1 MSYIGVSPTIG
12 NYIELDDI
20 SSSFNGSNVTFSLT
34 SGGVA
39 VTPQTDANAIISIS
53 GVVQYTSAY
62 TISGSQITF
71 SSAPLSTDNFSG
83 RVLGDSRDIG
93 TPTDGTVSSSSLS
106 STFFMT
112 NGQTFNNVSIASG
125 KNAMA
130 VGTITISGTLTVP
143 SGSSFVIIWVLFK

>member
-62 TISGSQITF
+62 CISGSQITF

-143 SGSSFVIIWVLFK
+143 SGSSFVII

>member
-1 MSYIGVSPTIG
+1 MSYIGVNPTSGQYKI
-12 NYIELDDI
+12 LDDI
-20 SSSFNGSNVTFSLT
+20 SSGFNGSTTTFNLS

-39 VTPQTDANAIISIS
+39 VVPQSDANALISIS

-62 TISGSQITF
+62 SISGSQITF
-71 SSAPLSTDNFSG
+71 SSAPLSTDTFSG
-83 RVLGDSRDIG
+83 RVLGNSKDLG
-93 TPTDGTVSSSSLS
+93 VPTDGTVSSSSLS

-130 VGTITISGTLTVP
+130 VGTITISGTLTVA
-143 SGSSFVIIWVLFK
+143 SGSSFVII

>member
-1 MSYIGVSPTIG
+1 MSYIGTNPTDGQYTI
-12 NYIELDDI
+12 LDDI
-20 SSSFNGSNVTFSLT
+20 SSGFDGSEVTFNLT

-39 VTPQTDANAIISIS
+39 VTPQTDANALISIS

-62 TISGSQITF
+62 SISGSQITF

-83 RVLGDSRDIG
+83 RVLGNSRDIG

-112 NGQTFNNVSIASG
+112 NPQTFNNISIASG

-143 SGSSFVIIWVLFK
+143 SGSSFVII

>member
-1 MSYIGVSPTIG
+1 MAYIGKSPTIG

-20 SSSFNGSNVTFSLT
+20 SSSFNGSNVTFNLT
-34 SGGVA
+34 SGGSA
-39 VTPQTDANAIISIS
+39 VLPQTDANAIISIS

-62 TISGSQITF
+62 AISGSTITF

-93 TPTDGTVSSSSLS
+93 TPTDGTVTASSLS

-112 NGQTFNNVSIASG
+112 NGQTFNNISLTSG
-125 KNAMA
+125 DNGMA
-130 VGTITISGTLTVP
+130 VGTITVSGTLTIP
-143 SGSSFVIIWVLFK
+143 SGSTFVVL

>member
-1 MSYIGVSPTIG
+1 MSYIGTAPTDGQYTI
-12 NYIELDDI
+12 LDDI
-20 SSSFNGSNVTFSLT
+20 ASSFNGSLTTFNLT
-34 SGGVA
+34 SGGTA
-39 VTPQTDANAIISIS
+39 VTPQTDANALISIS

-62 TISGSQITF
+62 AISGSTITF
-71 SSAPLSTDNFSG
+71 SSAPLSTDTFSG
-83 RVLGDSRDIG
+83 RVLGNSKDIG

-130 VGTITISGTLTVP
+130 VGTITISGTLTVA
-143 SGSSFVIIWVLFK
+143 SGSSFVII

>member
-1 MSYIGVSPTIG
+1 MSYIGVNPTSGQYKI
-12 NYIELDDI
+12 LDDI
-20 SSSFNGSNVTFSLT
+20 SSGFDGSEVTFNLT

-83 RVLGDSRDIG
+83 RVLGDSRDVG
-93 TPTDGTVSSSSLS
+93 TPTDGTVTASSLS

-112 NGQTFNNVSIASG
+112 NGQTFNNISLSSG
-125 KNAMA
+125 DNGMA
-130 VGTITISGTLTVP
+130 VGTITVSGTLTIP
-143 SGSSFVIIWVLFK
+143 SGSTFVIL

>member
-1 MSYIGVSPTIG
+1 MAYIGKSPTIG

-20 SSSFNGSNVTFSLT
+20 SSGFNGSEVNFNLT
-34 SGGVA
+34 SGGSA
-39 VTPQTDANAIISIS
+39 VIPQTEANAIISIS

-112 NGQTFNNVSIASG
+112 NGQTFNNISIASG

-130 VGTITISGTLTVP
+130 VGTITVSGTLTVP
-143 SGSSFVIIWVLFK
+143 SGSTFVVL

>member
-1 MSYIGVSPTIG
+1 MAYIGKSPTIG

-20 SSSFNGSNVTFSLT
+20 SSGFNGSEVNFNLT
-34 SGGVA
+34 SGGSA

-83 RVLGDSRDIG
+83 RVLGDSRDVG
-93 TPTDGTVSSSSLS
+93 TPTDGTVTASSLS

-112 NGQTFNNVSIASG
+112 NGQTFNNISLSSG
-125 KNAMA
+125 DNGMA
-130 VGTITISGTLTVP
+130 VGSLTIQGTLTIP
-143 SGSSFVIIWVLFK
+143 SGSTFVIL

>member
-1 MSYIGVSPTIG
+1 MAYIGKSPTIG

-20 SSSFNGSNVTFSLT
+20 SSSFNGSNVTFNLT
-34 SGGVA
+34 SGGTA

-62 TISGSQITF
+62 SISGSQITF

-83 RVLGDSRDIG
+83 RVLGDSRDVG
-93 TPTDGTVSSSSLS
+93 TPTDGTVTSSSLS

-112 NGQTFNNVSIASG
+112 NGQTFNNISLSSG
-125 KNAMA
+125 DNGMA
-130 VGTITISGTLTVP
+130 VGTITVSGTLTIP
-143 SGSSFVIIWVLFK
+143 SGSTFVIL

>member
-1 MSYIGVSPTIG
+1 MSYIGTTPTSGQYKI
-12 NYIELDDI
+12 LDDI
-20 SSSFNGSNVTFSLT
+20 SSGFNGSEVNFNLT

-112 NGQTFNNVSIASG
+112 NGQTFNNISIASG

-130 VGTITISGTLTVP
+130 VGTITVSGTLTVP
-143 SGSSFVIIWVLFK
+143 SGRTFVIL

>member
-1 MSYIGVSPTIG
+1 MAYIGKSPTIG

-20 SSSFNGSNVTFSLT
+20 SSSFNGSTTTFNLT
-34 SGGVA
+34 SGGSA
-39 VTPQTDANAIISIS
+39 VLPQTDANAIISIS

-112 NGQTFNNVSIASG
+112 NGQTFNNISIASG

-143 SGSSFVIIWVLFK
+143 SGSSFVII

>member
-1 MSYIGVSPTIG
+1 MAYIGKSPTIG

-20 SSSFNGSNVTFSLT
+20 SSSFNGSNVTFNLT
-34 SGGVA
+34 SGGSA
-39 VTPQTDANAIISIS
+39 VLPQTDANAIISIS

-83 RVLGDSRDIG
+83 RVLGDSRDVG
-93 TPTDGTVSSSSLS
+93 TPTDGTVTSSSLS

-112 NGQTFNNVSIASG
+112 NGQTFNNISIASG

-130 VGTITISGTLTVP
+130 VGTITVSGTLTVP
-143 SGSSFVIIWVLFK
+143 SGSTFVIL

>member
-1 MSYIGVSPTIG
+1 MSYIGTAPTDGQYTI
-12 NYIELDDI
+12 LDDI
-20 SSSFNGSNVTFSLT
+20 SSGFNGSEVTFNLT
-34 SGGVA
+34 SGGTA
-39 VTPQTDANAIISIS
+39 VVPQTDANALISIS

-62 TISGSQITF
+62 SISGSQITF

-83 RVLGDSRDIG
+83 RVLGNSRDIG
-93 TPTDGTVSSSSLS
+93 TPTDGTVSSSSLA

-130 VGTITISGTLTVP
+130 VGTITISGTLTIP
-143 SGSSFVIIWVLFK
+143 SGSSFVII

>member
-1 MSYIGVSPTIG
+1 MAYIGVNPTSGQYKI
-12 NYIELDDI
+12 LDDI
-20 SSSFNGSNVTFSLT
+20 SSGFNGSTTTFNLT
-34 SGGVA
+34 SGGSA
-39 VTPQTDANAIISIS
+39 VLPQTDANAIISIS
-53 GVVQYTSAY
+53 GVVQYTSDY

-130 VGTITISGTLTVP
+130 VGTITISGTLTIP
-143 SGSSFVIIWVLFK
+143 SGSSFVII

>member
-1 MSYIGVSPTIG
+1 MAYIGKSPTIG

-20 SSSFNGSNVTFSLT
+20 SSGFNGSEVNFNLT
-34 SGGVA
+34 SGGSA
-39 VTPQTDANAIISIS
+39 VIPQTDANAIISIS

-93 TPTDGTVSSSSLS
+93 TPTDGTVSSSSLA

-130 VGTITISGTLTVP
+130 VGTITISGTLTIP
-143 SGSSFVIIWVLFK
+143 SGSSFVII

>member
-1 MSYIGVSPTIG
+1 MAYIGVNPTSGQYKI
-12 NYIELDDI
+12 LDDI
-20 SSSFNGSNVTFSLT
+20 SSGFNGSTTTFNLT
-34 SGGVA
+34 SGGSA
-39 VTPQTDANAIISIS
+39 VLPQTDANAIISIS

-130 VGTITISGTLTVP
+130 VGSISISGTLTVP
-143 SGSSFVIIWVLFK
+143 SGSTFVIL

>member
-1 MSYIGVSPTIG
+1 MSYIGVNPTSGQYKI
-12 NYIELDDI
+12 LDDI
-20 SSSFNGSNVTFSLT
+20 SSGFDGSEVTFNLT

-83 RVLGDSRDIG
+83 RVLGDSRDVG
-93 TPTDGTVSSSSLS
+93 TPTDGTVTASSLS

-112 NGQTFNNVSIASG
+112 NGQTFNNISLSSG
-125 KNAMA
+125 DNGMA
-130 VGTITISGTLTVP
+130 VGTITVSGTLTIP
-143 SGSSFVIIWVLFK
+143 SGSTFVVL